1 MQPNIV
7 DTNWINQIVAPLKDP
22 NLLEKMFGYS
32 TKEPWF
38 FTEFTF
44 LAVFGIFLLI
54 YAALVQKN
62 TWRKIYIISFSLFF
76 YYKSSGP
83 FLGLFVLMIFSD
95 YLFALAIEKQQGLKK
110 KILLWLSLSYSL
122 SFLLYFKYANFF
134 LHNINS
140 IFHTQFTDHNLFLP
154 IGISFY
160 TFQSISYL
168 MDVYRNEIKATRNV
182 SDYAFYMTFFP
193 HLVAG
198 PIVRAKD
205 FLPQIFTPQI
215 INAALY
221 KESLFRIL
229 IGLLKKLF
237 IADYIGKFV
246 DIVHQSPSN
255 FSGAENLLAMY
266 GYSFQ
271 IYFDFSGYSDI
282 AIGIALMLGYRLKE
296 NFDNPYSSSNIT
308 VFWRKWHISLSSWL
322 RDYIYIPLGGNR
334 KGVFNTYLFLM
345 ITMLVGGFWHG
356 ADWRFI
362 FWGFAHG
369 FALAF
374 HKAYSHYFPNTK
386 NSLFSRFW
394 GTVLTFHFVAFCWI
408 FFRAAS
414 FQSAF
419 TSITQIF
426 SNFNLKDFG
435 GFWISRSETGFMLL
449 FATLVAFF
457 SPKWKDTCYQKI
469 QTLPSFTW
477 IIWVLV
483 TLQIIV
489 QFKDD
494 LVQPFIYF
502 QF

>member
-7 DTNWINQIVAPLKDP
+7 DTNWINQILAPLKDP
-22 NLLEKMFGYS
+22 KLPEKMFGYS

-83 FLGLFVLMIFSD
+83 FLGLFVLMIVSD

-134 LHNINS
+134 IHNINS

-168 MDVYRNEIKATRNV
+168 MDVYRNEIKATKNV

-246 DIVHQSPSN
+246 DIVHQSPAN

-374 HKAYSHYFPNTK
+374 HKAYSHYFPNNK
-386 NSLFSRFW
+386 NSYFSRFW
-394 GTVLTFHFVAFCWI
+394 GTIITFHFVAFCWI

-435 GFWISRSETGFMLL
+435 GFWISRSETGLMLI
-449 FATLVAFF
+449 FAALVAFF
-457 SPKWKDTCYQKI
+457 SPKWKDVFYQKI
-469 QTLPSFTW
+469 QNLPSFTW

>member
-1 MQPNIV
+1 MQLNTV
-7 DTNWINQIVAPLKDP
+7 DTNWINQVLAPLKDP
-22 NLLEKMFGYS
+22 KLLENMFGYS

-44 LAVFGIFLLI
+44 LAVFGIFLVI

-83 FLGLFVLMIFSD
+83 FLGLFALMIVSD
-95 YLFALAIEKQQGLKK
+95 YLFALAIEKQQGIRK

-122 SFLLYFKYANFF
+122 SFLMYFKYANFF
-134 LHNINS
+134 IHNINTL
-140 IFHTQFTDHNLFLP
+140 FHTQFTDHNLFLP

-168 MDVYRNEIKATRNV
+168 MDVYRNEIQATKNV

-237 IADYIGKFV
+237 VADYLGKYV
-246 DIVHQSPSN
+246 DIVHEAPAN

-296 NFDNPYSSSNIT
+296 NFENPYSSSNIT

-345 ITMLVGGFWHG
+345 ITMLIGGFWHG

-369 FALAF
+369 LALAF
-374 HKAYSHYFPNTK
+374 HKAYSHYFPNK
-386 NSLFSRFW
+386 NNSYFSRVW
-394 GTVLTFHFVAFCWI
+394 GIALTFHFVAFCWI
-408 FFRAAS
+408 FFRALS

-426 SNFNLKDFG
+426 TNFNLKDFG
-435 GFWISRSETGFMLL
+435 GFWISRSETGFMLI
-449 FATLVAFF
+449 FAAIVAFF
-457 SPKWKDTCYQKI
+457 SPKWKDNVYQKI

-477 IIWVLV
+477 IIWVLLV
-483 TLQIIV
+483 LQIII

-494 LVQPFIYF
+494 VVQPFIYF

>member
-1 MQPNIV
+1 MQQNIV
-7 DTNWINQIVAPLKDP
+7 DTNWINQILAPLKDP
-22 NLLEKMFGYS
+22 KLLEKMFGYS

-44 LAVFGIFLLI
+44 LAVFGIFLLF

-62 TWRKIYIISFSLFF
+62 TWRKIYIIAFSLFF

-83 FLGLFVLMIFSD
+83 FLGLFVLMIVSD
-95 YLFALAIEKQQGLKK
+95 YLFALAIEKHQGLKK
-110 KILLWLSLSYSL
+110 KILLWISLSYSL
-122 SFLLYFKYANFF
+122 SFLMYFKYANFF
-134 LHNINS
+134 IHNINS

-168 MDVYRNEIKATRNV
+168 MDVYRSEIKATRNV

-221 KESLFRIL
+221 KESLFRIIL
-229 IGLLKKLF
+229 GLLKKLF

-246 DIVHQSPSN
+246 DIVHEAPAN
-255 FSGAENLLAMY
+255 FSGAENLLSMY

-356 ADWRFI
+356 ADWRFV

-369 FALAF
+369 LALAF
-374 HKAYSHYFPNTK
+374 HKAWEQLFPSK
-386 NSLFSRFW
+386 NNGKF
-394 GTVLTFHFVAFCWI
+394 THVLGVIVTFHFVALCWI
-408 FFRAAS
+408 FFRASSFDAA
-414 FQSAF
+414 FQS
-419 TSITQIF
+419 IQQIF
-426 SNFNLKDFG
+426 GHFNLKDFS
-435 GFWISRSETGFMLL
+435 GFWLSRREMGYMFIL
-449 FATLVAFF
+449 AAFIVF
-457 SPKWKDTCYQKI
+457 FPPKWKENVFNKI
-469 QTLPSFTW
+469 QMLPTFTW
-477 IIWVLV
+477 IVWVLFA
-483 TLQIIV
+483 LQIIV

>member
-1 MQPNIV
+1 
-7 DTNWINQIVAPLKDP
+7 
-22 NLLEKMFGYS
+22 
-32 TKEPWF
+32 
-38 FTEFTF
+38 
-44 LAVFGIFLLI
+44 
-54 YAALVQKN
+54 
-62 TWRKIYIISFSLFF
+62 
-76 YYKSSGP
+76 
-83 FLGLFVLMIFSD
+83 
-95 YLFALAIEKQQGLKK
+95 
-110 KILLWLSLSYSL
+110 
-122 SFLLYFKYANFF
+122 
-134 LHNINS
+134 
-140 IFHTQFTDHNLFLP
+140 
-154 IGISFY
+154 
-160 TFQSISYL
+160 

-182 SDYAFYMTFFP
+182 SDYAFYMTFYP

-237 IADYIGKFV
+237 IADYIGKYV
-246 DIVHQSPSN
+246 DIVHESPAN
-255 FSGAENLLAMY
+255 FSGAENLLTMY

-296 NFDNPYSSSNIT
+296 NFDNPYSSTNIT

-345 ITMLVGGFWHG
+345 ITMLIGGFWHG

-369 FALAF
+369 LALAF
-374 HKAYSHYFPNTK
+374 HKAYSHYFPNNK
-386 NSLFSRFW
+386 NSLFSKFW
-394 GTVLTFHFVAFCWI
+394 GTIITFHFVAFCWI

-426 SNFNLKDFG
+426 CNFNLKDLG

-449 FATLVAFF
+449 FAALIAFF
-457 SPKWKDTCYQKI
+457 SPKWKDSFYQKI

-477 IIWVLV
+477 IIWVLL

>member
-83 FLGLFVLMIFSD
+83 FLGLFVLMIVSD

-134 LHNINS
+134 IQNINS

-168 MDVYRNEIKATRNV
+168 MDVYRNEIKATKNV

-246 DIVHQSPSN
+246 DIVHQSPAN

-345 ITMLVGGFWHG
+345 ITMLIGGFWHG

-369 FALAF
+369 LALAF
-374 HKAYSHYFPNTK
+374 HKAYSHYFPNNK
-386 NSLFSRFW
+386 NSLFSKFW
-394 GTVLTFHFVAFCWI
+394 GTIITFHFVAFCWI

-414 FQSAF
+414 FHSAF
-419 TSITQIF
+419 TSIIQIF

-449 FATLVAFF
+449 FAALVAFF
-457 SPKWKDTCYQKI
+457 SPKWKDACYQKI

>member
-1 MQPNIV
+1 MQLNTV
-7 DTNWINQIVAPLKDP
+7 DTKWVNQIFAPLRDP
-22 NLLEKMFGYS
+22 KLLENMFGYS

-44 LAVFGIFLLI
+44 LAVFGIFLVI
-54 YAALVQKN
+54 YATLVQKN

-83 FLGLFVLMIFSD
+83 FLGLFALMIVSD
-95 YLFALAIEKQQGLKK
+95 YLFALAIENNQGIKK

-134 LHNINS
+134 ILNINS
-140 IFHTQFTDHNLFLP
+140 LFHTHFNDQNLFLP

-168 MDVYRNEIKATRNV
+168 VDVYRNEIKATRNV

-237 IADYIGKFV
+237 IADYLGKYV
-246 DIVHQSPSN
+246 DIVHEAPAN

-282 AIGIALMLGYRLKE
+282 AIGIALILGYRLKE
-296 NFDNPYSSSNIT
+296 NFENPYSSSNIT

-345 ITMLVGGFWHG
+345 ITMLIGGFWHG

-369 FALAF
+369 LALAF
-374 HKAYSHYFPNTK
+374 HKAWSQFFPSKSNTR
-386 NSLFSRFW
+386 FSQI
-394 GTVLTFHFVAFCWI
+394 GGVILTFHFVAICWI
-408 FFRAAS
+408 FFRAIS

-419 TSITQIF
+419 TSITQICT
-426 SNFNLKDFG
+426 NFNWTDFG
-435 GFWISRSETGFMLL
+435 GFWISRSETGFMLI
-449 FATLVAFF
+449 FAAFIAFLSPTL
-457 SPKWKDTCYQKI
+457 KNNLYRKI

-477 IIWVLV
+477 IILVLFV
-483 TLQIIV
+483 LQIII

-494 LVQPFIYF
+494 VVQPFIYF

>member
-1 MQPNIV
+1 
-7 DTNWINQIVAPLKDP
+7 
-22 NLLEKMFGYS
+22 MFGYS

-62 TWRKIYIISFSLFF
+62 IWRKIYIISFSLFF

-83 FLGLFVLMIFSD
+83 FLGLFVLMIVSD
-95 YLFALAIEKQQGLKK
+95 YLFALAIEKQNGIKK

-122 SFLLYFKYANFF
+122 SFLMYFKYANFF
-134 LHNINS
+134 IHNINS

-168 MDVYRNEIKATRNV
+168 MDVYRNEIQATKNV

-246 DIVHQSPSN
+246 DIVHQSPAN

-296 NFDNPYSSSNIT
+296 NFDNPYSASNIT

-369 FALAF
+369 LALAF
-374 HKAYSHYFPNTK
+374 HKAYSFYFPNNK
-386 NSLFSRFW
+386 NSVFSRFW
-394 GTVLTFHFVAFCWI
+394 GTILTFHFVAFCWI
-408 FFRAAS
+408 FFRASS

-449 FATLVAFF
+449 FASLVAFF
-457 SPKWKDTCYQKI
+457 HPKWKDKCYQKI

-477 IIWVLV
+477 IICVLV

>member
-1 MQPNIV
+1 MPPNTV
-7 DTNWINQIVAPLKDP
+7 DTNWINNIFAPLHDP
-22 NLLEKMFGYS
+22 QLLQRIFSYS

-38 FTEFTF
+38 FTEFSF
-44 LAVFGIFLLI
+44 LAVFGIFLI
-54 YAALVQKN
+54 FYAAIIQRN
-62 TWRKIYIISFSLFF
+62 AWRKAYIIAFSLFF

-83 FLGLFVLMIFSD
+83 FLGLFALMILSD
-95 YLFALAIEKQQGLKK
+95 YLFALFIQKK
-110 KILLWLSLSYSL
+110 SGIAKKVLLWISLSYSL

-134 LHNINS
+134 IHNCNEL
-140 IFHTQFTDHNLFLP
+140 FGTQFTDHNLFLP

-168 MDVYRNEIKATRNV
+168 MDVYRNEIPASKNV

-205 FLPQIFTPQI
+205 FLPQIVDPQP

-221 KESLFRIL
+221 KESLLRIMS
-229 IGLLKKLF
+229 GLLKKLF
-237 IADYIGKFV
+237 IADYIGKYV
-246 DIVHQSPSN
+246 DIVHELPQN

-296 NFDNPYSSSNIT
+296 NFENPYTSTNVT

-322 RDYIYIPLGGNR
+322 KDYIYIPLGGNR
-334 KGVFNTYLFLM
+334 KGEFNTYLFLL

-356 ADWRFI
+356 ADWRFV
-362 FWGFAHG
+362 FWGLAHG
-369 FALAF
+369 LALAF
-374 HKAYSHYFPNTK
+374 HKAWKQLFPKEN
-386 NSLFSRFW
+386 NSYWSMIAS
-394 GTVLTFHFVAFCWI
+394 TVITFHFVAFCWI
-408 FFRAAS
+408 FFRATS
-414 FQSAF
+414 FGSAF
-419 TSITQIF
+419 ASIEQIVF
-426 SNFNLKDFG
+426 HTKWQDFT
-435 GFWISRSETGFMLL
+435 GFWDSRSEMGILL
-449 FATLVAFF
+449 FIAAIIAFF
-457 SPKWKDTCYQKI
+457 PPKIKEKLFQEI
-469 QTLPSFTW
+469 QILPTFTW
-477 IIWVLV
+477 ILWMTIA
-483 TLQIIV
+483 LQIII

-494 LVQPFIYF
+494 VVQPFIYF